1 MLRVG
6 YVYVPNTKDQ
16 CAEYVI
22 RDSQVLTEIILPI
35 FDRYTLLT
43 SKQYNYDKFRKAL
56 LIYTD
61 RNLSLLEKDTKLTE
75 LKGEVLPL
83 DYVSIAWKLVN
94 ISSLTKTKSES
105 IISKDW
111 LVGFTEAEGSF
122 YLVNK
127 SANRMSHVFEIT
139 QKLDKILLYGISFIL
154 PMKVYKKNSY
164 FTCISTNRK
173 AVEEIIRYFHNTM
186 KGMKS
191 LEYRI

>member
-1 MLRVG
+1 MLGVG

-22 RDSQVLTEIILPI
+22 RDTKVLTETILPI

-43 SKQYNYDKFRKAL
+43 SKQYNYEKFRNAL

-61 RNLSLLEKDTKLTE
+61 RNLSLLEKDQKLTE
-75 LKGEVLPL
+75 IKTEVLPL
-83 DYVSIAWKLVN
+83 DYVSIAWQLVN
-94 ISSLTKTKSES
+94 ISSLTKPKSEL
-105 IISKDW
+105 IISKEW

-127 SANRMSHVFEIT
+127 SANRMAHVFEIT
-139 QKLDKILLYGISFIL
+139 QKIDTILLYGISFIL
-154 PMKVYKKNSY
+154 DMKVYQKNTH

-173 AVEEIIRYFHNTM
+173 SVEEIIGYFHNTM